1 MLARTKVIFKEILPI
16 KSENFEVLKPL
27 DLPIKILKINGN
39 WPTKNSSKKY
49 LIYCIILHLL
59 VMEIGTI
66 LQLLY
71 LPHVENFFDFTQLV
85 TILPSCIAVCIE
97 TFVVYFYKNELLAVM
112 EMIKDVINEHGMSE
126 KLKTNLLFVDKYM
139 RILLLLMIV
148 STSAFT
154 ISGIYYHQLSYKMWF
169 PFEINFCFAIIY
181 QICCLYNYSLVNL
194 VLDILPVF
202 FIVYTVGMLEQLC
215 DNLENIKKSTKGEEN
230 RQKLINCIEYHCKI
244 IEINK
249 KIQKIFS
256 PIFLAR
262 GFLSV
267 AVLCTAIFA
276 ILTLSDPA
284 IFGKLVAYVI
294 IMTVTIFVPCYYGS
308 KLKEISSQVSVSL
321 FQSEWI
327 YEDQKYQELVKI
339 MIINTGKSL
348 KISIADVFDVDL
360 ANFMSICHSVYSA
373 YCICNRMSSGF

>member
-1 MLARTKVIFKEILPI
+1 MIEKVKVIFKEILPI
-16 KSENFEVLKPL
+16 KPENFEVLKPL

-126 KLKTNLLFVDKYM
+126 KLKRNLLFVDKYM
-139 RILLLLMIV
+139 RGFFLL
-148 STSAFT
+148 T
-154 ISGIYYHQLSYKMWF
+154 IFNICSFIFSGFVRHEIFFKMWF
-169 PFEINFCFAIIY
+169 PFEINFWPAYLY
-181 QICCLYNYSLVNL
+181 QCCCLINYCLVNL

-202 FIVYTVGMLEQLC
+202 YMAYIFGLLEHLC
-215 DNLENIKKSTKGEEN
+215 EVIENIESTQKKEN
-230 RQKLINCIEYHCKI
+230 LIMCVNFHLKI

-249 KIQKIFS
+249 KVQKIFS
-256 PIFLAR
+256 PIFLVR

-267 AVLCTAIFA
+267 AVLCTT
-276 ILTLSDPA
+276 ILALIILSDPA
-284 IFGKLVAYVI
+284 VFGKLSTYVI
-294 IMTVTIFVPCYYGS
+294 IMFVSIFVPCYYGS
-308 KLKEISSQVSVSL
+308 KIKEISLQISYKL
-321 FQSEWI
+321 FYSEWI
-327 YEDQKYQELVKI
+327 NESEDYKNILKF
-339 MIINTGKSL
+339 IIGCTKNTM
-348 KISIADVFDVDL
+348 KISVANIFDVDL
-360 ANFMSICHSVYSA
+360 GNFMSICQSVYSM
-373 YCICNRMSSGF
+373 YCICLRMMKT